1 VDITVTSDRDHY
13 DVAIDLLVSEDGE
26 ERWRRRWDQRFP
38 RDLA

>member
-1 VDITVTSDRDHY
+1 MITVDERSRGTT
-13 DVAIDLLVSEDGE
+13 DVAIDLRVSEDGE